1 MAKSDSISILLVR
14 VGETPW
20 DDTHRLAG
28 ATDLPLSDGGVD
40 ELGELCRGLN
50 GPLLHAVVCGPDE
63 ASMATS
69 SALAEHRGGKVKRL
83 ESLGEVCLGL
93 WEGRL
98 VGELEEKFPRAF
110 GQWMDD
116 PGSVIPPEGEPLV
129 EARER
134 LVCGVVRLLDKAR
147 PDAGEGIALVLK
159 PLAMGVVRAAI
170 EDAPSR
176 RVFELS
182 RQTPQ
187 AEWMTISRAGLRG
200 LRERARARA
209 TRA

>member
-1 MAKSDSISILLVR
+1 MLLVR

-28 ATDLPLSDGGVD
+28 ATDLPLSNKGVD
-40 ELGELCRGLN
+40 ELGELCRALD
-50 GPLLHAVVCGPDE
+50 GPLLHAVACGPDE
-63 ASMATS
+63 ASLATA
-69 SALAEHRGGKVKRL
+69 SAIAEHRGGKVKQL
-83 ESLGEVCLGL
+83 ESLSEVCLGL

-116 PGSVIPPEGEPLV
+116 PGSVIPPEGEPLI

-134 LVCGVVRLLDKAR
+134 LVGGLVRLLEKAR
-147 PDAGEGIALVLK
+147 PDAGEGIAVVLK
-159 PLAMGVVRAAI
+159 PLAMGVVRSVI

-182 RQTPQ
+182 RQTPR
-187 AEWMTISRAGLRG
+187 AEWMTMSRAGLRG
-200 LRERARARA
+200 LRERAWARA